1 MQQHECYLM
10 DGQYDQVGTSG
21 LLQLDH
27 DGRLS
32 FTLDKEAGT
41 RGKLKWLEKAL
52 ATDGLQDR
60 IEAGERVVVFDT
72 RVEGK
77 KLKWPWN
84 FRGRV
89 FKLTDDGGRSW
100 MVSLVTPGGG
110 LMFLLTSG
118 TGAPEAWKSALAAA
132 GAQ

>member
-1 MQQHECYLM
+1 MQHECYLI

-21 LLQLDH
+21 VLELD
-27 DGRLS
+27 GERLS

-52 ATDGLQDR
+52 DTQNLQDR
-60 IEAGERVVVFDT
+60 VQAGEKVVVFET
-72 RVEGK
+72 GVQGK

-84 FRGRV
+84 FRGRA
-89 FKLTDDGGRSW
+89 FKVTDDNGRTW

-110 LMFLLTSG
+110 LMFLLTTG
-118 TGAPEAWKSALAAA
+118 TGAPEKWKTALAVA

>member
-1 MQQHECYLM
+1 MQLECYLM

-21 LLQLDH
+21 LLQLD

-41 RGKLKWLEKAL
+41 RGKLKWIQKAL
-52 ATDGLQDR
+52 GAEDVHDR
-60 IEAGERVVVFDT
+60 VEAGEKVVIFDT
-72 RVEGK
+72 VVRGK

-84 FRGRV
+84 FRGRA
-89 FKLTDDGGRSW
+89 FKLTDDEGRSW

-118 TGAPEAWKSALAAA
+118 TGLPEQWKSALAEA

>member
-1 MQQHECYLM
+1 MQLECYLM

-21 LLQLDH
+21 LLRLEA
-27 DGRLS
+27 GRLS

-52 ATDGLQDR
+52 ASENLHDR
-60 IEAGERVVVFDT
+60 VQAGEKIVVFDT
-72 RVEGK
+72 AVRGK

-89 FKLTDDGGRSW
+89 FRVTDDGDRSW
-100 MVSLVTPGGG
+100 LVSLVTPGGG

-118 TGAPEAWKSALAAA
+118 TGAPQEWKAALTEA